1 MVTVEEAKAY
11 LRLDAD
17 LTEDDELLAGLIQ
30 AAADFLEQTTGKVYS
45 DDRQLYV
52 LAVKMLTAHWYEN
65 RSIYSTKTNVNDLPV
80 SLQAMINH
88 ISMAAAYEPLADNS
102 TIQKNGTVGTAG
114 AGGEPP

>member
-1 MVTVEEAKAY
+1 MITVEEAKAY

-30 AAADFLEQTTGKVYS
+30 AAADFLEQTTGKAYS
-45 DDRQLYV
+45 DERYLYR

-88 ISMAAAYEPLADNS
+88 ISVASAYEPLADNS
-102 TIQKNGTVGTAG
+102 TVPNLGAVEKAG